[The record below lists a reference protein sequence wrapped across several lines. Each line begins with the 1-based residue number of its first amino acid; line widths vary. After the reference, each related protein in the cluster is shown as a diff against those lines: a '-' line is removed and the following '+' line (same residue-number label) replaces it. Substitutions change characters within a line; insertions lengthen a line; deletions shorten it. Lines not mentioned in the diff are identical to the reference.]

1 MIAPS
6 APAMRTW
13 GTLNRVMTQQRF
25 WVVWLVGVAAI
36 AAEGRICRAGEPE
49 ITATVLR
56 DWSFTAAEAGAG
68 EHPVAEAPDGS
79 IIVGHTRGLF
89 RFDGHRMI
97 PLEMSLGS
105 SPVKLLLTDRSG
117 NLHVVLTD
125 GTHAIR
131 GKHGLQVVEDAAVRP
146 PLTDGTTP
154 EPLSLCEAGD
164 GSVWVGYRQGVV
176 SRTVGFRR
184 TWHGIPAG
192 DSESPD
198 TSAYVT
204 SDTTGRVWLARRT
217 RLAVWSG
224 NDWRVAQHLPDQ
236 QTFVAPARDGGV
248 WIRLGSR
255 VQHFDGTRLTQP
267 FAADILTIRGLVED
281 NAGRLWIATTRYGL
295 VMWDG
300 SRLATAETA
309 SSSMYSLV
317 VDRRGVIWAGTT
329 AGLEWGRPRLVQR
342 VEMPTIKGL
351 QSIRCDAADRLWFL
365 TLDGEVG
372 SQSGPLTPWL
382 RSGGRSTDTTVFH
395 TRLDGWR
402 YGSVTA
408 VTIAADDTVWLGTRD
423 GGIVRIDQEESN
435 RSENLS
441 TPPELR
447 GQPVTSLLSIG
458 DGLLVAIGTSLL
470 WNQDDRWHPVAWPA
484 GHPAAEVTFM
494 VAESDSTAWF
504 ATATGG
510 LFRLAINS
518 GEDEPSAVVLELI
531 PPPAGN
537 TAAITSIVPLPNGP
551 VWIATRG
558 AGLWRWQGGEWSQ
571 VASIQGLPTETVL
584 AAVPDAAG
592 RLWCV
597 APRLFFAVMLDELA
611 ATADRR
617 IDRCHCWIVTRDDR
631 TAFFD
636 PAIVPPDIA
645 TIDRDGTILVVL
657 PTGIAAC
664 FPDRLPLGSPPPPVS
679 VSDVRIDGQ
688 PLRPLTTMARVSPD
702 PRLVEIFLGESLL
715 PVPTNARVEHQL
727 VGIDPDWIETP
738 ADRRL
743 VYERLPPGR
752 HPLRLRSTNE
762 AGTWTDS
769 APACTLDIA
778 PAWWERPA
786 VRWGAMLAVALTTAA
801 ATLSFQSRKTAAR
814 MERLRQQATLD
825 RERMR
830 IARDM
835 HDDLGTSLTQISLL
849 ADLAGRK
856 AAPEAAASLAH
867 ISRIACDT
875 VAAFDEIVWAVNP
888 EHDTLQ
894 HLLGYLALSA
904 SETLASL
911 GIECRLDIPSHVPP
925 RIAPAEFRRGVLLIV
940 KEAVTN
946 IVRHAEARQ
955 VAICWRVA
963 GERLTITITDDG
975 QGTSSAGSARPRPA
989 LGLDNMH
996 RRAEELG
1003 GGCTVTVGPTGGT
1016 QVTLDLPL
1024 PRDDHAGT
1032 GYHHREEAP
1041 DAI

>member
-1 MIAPS
+1 MIAPL
-6 APAMRTW
+6 APTMRTW
-13 GTLNRVMTQQRF
+13 GTLNCVMTQQRF

-36 AAEGRICRAGEPE
+36 AAAGRLCRAGEPE
-49 ITATVLR
+49 ITATALR

-79 IIVGHTRGLF
+79 IIVGHSRGLF

-105 SPVKLLLTDRSG
+105 APVKHLLSDRSG
-117 NLHVVLTD
+117 NLHVVLAD
-125 GTHAIR
+125 GTHAI
-131 GKHGLQVVEDAAVRP
+131 HGDQGLRFVEDAGGRP
-146 PLTDGTTP
+146 PLPVGDAP
-154 EPLSLCEAGD
+154 EPVSICEAGD

-198 TSAYVT
+198 TSAFVAC
-204 SDTTGRVWLARRT
+204 DTTGQVWLARRT

-224 NDWRVAQHLPDQ
+224 NDWRVEQHLPDQ

-267 FAADILTIRGLVED
+267 FAADILTIRGLAED
-281 NAGRLWIATTRYGL
+281 SAGRLWIATTRYGL

-309 SSSMYSLV
+309 SSSMYSVL

-351 QSIRCDAADRLWFL
+351 QSIRCDADDRLWFL

-372 SQSGPLTPWL
+372 SQSGPLAPWL
-382 RSGGRSTDTTVFH
+382 RSGGRGTEATVFH

-408 VTIAADDTVWLGTRD
+408 ITITADDIVWLGTRD

-435 RSENLS
+435 RSQNLS

-447 GQPVTSLLSIG
+447 GQPVTALLAID

-470 WNQDDRWHPVAWPA
+470 WHQGDRWHPVTWPT
-484 GHPAAEVTFM
+484 GHATAEVSFI
-494 VAESDSTAWF
+494 VAESNATAWL
-504 ATATGG
+504 ATAAGG
-510 LFRLAINS
+510 LYRLTIDSDA
-518 GEDEPSAVVLELI
+518 DEPSAVAIELI
-531 PPPAGN
+531 PPPTGK
-537 TAAITSIVPLPNGP
+537 TAAITSIVPLPNGS

-558 AGLWRWQGGEWSQ
+558 DGLWRWQGDAWSQ
-571 VASIQGLPTETVL
+571 ITGSHGLPAETVL
-584 AAVPDAAG
+584 AAVPDPQG
-592 RLWCV
+592 RLWCA
-597 APRLFFAVMLDELA
+597 APRLFFTVMIEELA
-611 ATADRR
+611 AVADGRS
-617 IDRCHCWIVTRDDR
+617 DRCHYWIVTRDDR
-631 TAFFD
+631 TAYFD

-645 TIDRDGTILVVL
+645 TIDRDGTILAVL

-664 FPDRLPLGSPPPPVS
+664 FPDRLPVGSPPPPVG
-679 VSDVRIDGQ
+679 VSDVRVDGQ
-688 PLRPLTTMARVSPD
+688 PLRPLTATARIPPD
-702 PRLVEIFLGESLL
+702 PRLIELL
-715 PVPTNARVEHQL
+715 LSEAILPTPTNARLEHRL
-727 VGIDPDWIETP
+727 EGIDPDWIETP
-738 ADRRL
+738 AERRL
-743 VYERLPPGR
+743 IYERLPPGR
-752 HPLRLRSTNE
+752 HPLRLRTGND
-762 AGTWTDS
+762 AGVWTES
-769 APACTLDIA
+769 EPACTLDIA

-786 VRWGAMLAVALTTAA
+786 LRWGAILAVAVTTAA
-801 ATLSFQSRKTAAR
+801 ATLVLQSRKTAAH

-904 SETLASL
+904 SQTLAAM
-911 GIECRLDIPSHVPP
+911 GIECQFDLPSNVPP
-925 RIAPAEFRRGVLLIV
+925 RTAPADFRRGVLLIV
-940 KEAVTN
+940 KEAITN
-946 IVRHAEARQ
+946 VIKHAEARR

-963 GERLTITITDDG
+963 DERLAITIADDG
-975 QGTSSAGSARPRPA
+975 RAGPPASLERPRPA
-989 LGLDNMH
+989 LGLENMQ

-1003 GGCTVTVGPTGGT
+1003 GICTVTAGPLGGT

-1024 PRDDHAGT
+1024 PRRDQADLQ
-1032 GYHHREEAP
+1032 HRQQQESP